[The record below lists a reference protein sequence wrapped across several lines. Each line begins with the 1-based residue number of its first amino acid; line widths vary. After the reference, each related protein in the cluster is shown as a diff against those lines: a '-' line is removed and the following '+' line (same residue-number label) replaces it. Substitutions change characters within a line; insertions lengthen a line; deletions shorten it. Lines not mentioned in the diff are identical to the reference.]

1 MGNNSIF
8 IYLIFIIISLIELNH
23 SYIVLPFKFRSLP
36 ETSNLT
42 ELVYNLIQNNII
54 ISLPFGDP
62 KKDIDFYFSMNLY
75 LYYLEEGSCLPE
87 SSSSYYFDDSNSFSF
102 EKNLTFCG
110 VKLDRCS
117 LGKEKLYF
125 YQDISLKSTIE
136 LPDFLFYYG
145 NKNDNINNN
154 NKQICGKLG
163 FQIENLPYYLYEYE
177 NFIGMMKKKRFN

>member
-1 MGNNSIF
+1 M
-8 IYLIFIIISLIELNH
+8 
-23 SYIVLPFKFRSLP
+23 
-36 ETSNLT
+36 
-42 ELVYNLIQNNII
+42 QNNIV

-87 SSSSYYFDDSNSFSF
+87 SSPSHYFDDSNSFSF
-102 EKNLTFCG
+102 EKNLTFCS

-125 YQDISLKSTIE
+125 YQDINLKSTIE

-145 NKNDNINNN
+145 NKNDNIFS
-154 NKQICGKLG
+154 L
-163 FQIENLPYYLYEYE
+163 F
-177 NFIGMMKKKRFN
+177 